1 MEGHPSQDRV
11 EVLLGA
17 EALKP
22 IELVNTWRVSPQR
35 VGECKE

>member
-1 MEGHPSQDRV
+1 M

-22 IELVNTWRVSPQR
+22 IELVNSWRVSPQR